1 MTDHKIVHWELMGPD
16 GDAMKSF
23 YEGLFGWKTEPVP
36 GFEAYHIVSEESSG
50 LAGAIGKGNEQMPQY
65 QTMYVQVARVD
76 DHLVKAEGLGA
87 ATVVPRTVVPGVVTF
102 GLFTDP
108 GGNLVGVV
116 EEEVPAAE

>member
-1 MTDHKIVHWELMGPD
+1 M
-16 GDAMKSF
+16 
-23 YEGLFGWKTEPVP
+23 
-36 GFEAYHIVSEESSG
+36 
-50 LAGAIGKGNEQMPQY
+50 AGAIGKGNEQMPQY

-87 ATVVPRTVVPGVVTF
+87 ATVVPRTVVPGVVIF